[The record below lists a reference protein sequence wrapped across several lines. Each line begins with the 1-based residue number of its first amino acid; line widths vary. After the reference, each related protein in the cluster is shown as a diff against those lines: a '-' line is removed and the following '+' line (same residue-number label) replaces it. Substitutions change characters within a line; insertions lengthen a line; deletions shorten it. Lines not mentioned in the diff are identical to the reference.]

1 MYNYSNI
8 NLPSAINNVFNLI
21 ELKDESTCLRISSW
35 HAPTASPGSPKRRC
49 RPELSLR
56 CLSSNSTPET
66 EAKGGSQTPT

>member
-35 HAPTASPGSPKRRC
+35 HAPTASPGISQETSQARTQ
-49 RPELSLR
+49 LR